1 MDKEVLIDAN
11 ILLEIFL
18 KDQKSEQCKS
28 FLRSLKDKGIDP
40 LITDFLIYG
49 CLLIIQ
55 SDIKDPK
62 SLQNFLIFIDD
73 NDFRILRPSME
84 TCYYATEVM
93 KETGLDF
100 DDGLVVACMKKYRIK
115 ELVSFDK
122 HFDKVKDIKM
132 IVP

>member
-1 MDKEVLIDAN
+1 MDKEALIDAN

-28 FLRSLKDKGIDP
+28 FLRSLKDKGIEP
-40 LITDFLIYG
+40 FITDFLIYA

-55 SDIKDPK
+55 SDVKDPK
-62 SLQNFLIFIDD
+62 SLQNFLIFIND
-73 NDFRILRPSME
+73 NDFRVIRPSLE
-84 TCYYATEVM
+84 ICYHATEIM

-100 DDGLVVACMKKYRIK
+100 DDGLIVACMKKYGIK

-122 HFDKVKDIKM
+122 HFDKVKDIKR